1 LQSSAAGRARNRPV
15 VLLKACAAEKRHG
28 CRDGVGQIGDRAQG
42 HLFAAAGD
50 HHRRLRLLHRLRL
63 KDRILDV
70 EIPAVEGR
78 PRVWVADARR
88 FITVYTL
95 FQACA
100 LNRSGTLLHPPD

>member
-1 LQSSAAGRARNRPV
+1 MASARLATA
-15 VLLKACAAEKRHG
+15 
-28 CRDGVGQIGDRAQG
+28 
-42 HLFAAAGD
+42 
-50 HHRRLRLLHRLRL
+50 HRVICSPPPAIITGRLRLLHRLRL